1 LKNLQFYP
9 IKPIL
14 PIYINRGRKT
24 AAPHGTAAGHTGEE
38 SRSKPSAV
46 GGQSGTG
53 NDGEFAH
60 ELRIARHRAYPKHGS
75 SRFGTVES
83 DLRTVEHRL
92 RRGEP
97 QVARRYERRGSQRN
111 PAPVAPEITREVH
124 GHRLSGPHIDGGSNE
139 KKQVPGVEK
148 DKRENIQEKAP
159 VIRVIF
165 QVENTEEDD
174 LAKEIADMFLDGRT
188 YYYSGKKPEE
198 TKEKTEDTEMEKFVR
213 FEDVQWN
220 LIKTIQV

>member
-1 LKNLQFYP
+1 M
-9 IKPIL
+9 
-14 PIYINRGRKT
+14 
-24 AAPHGTAAGHTGEE
+24 
-38 SRSKPSAV
+38 

-124 GHRLSGPHIDGGSNE
+124 GHRLSGPHIDGGS
-139 KKQVPGVEK
+139 P
-148 DKRENIQEKAP
+148 
-159 VIRVIF
+159 
-165 QVENTEEDD
+165 
-174 LAKEIADMFLDGRT
+174 LDGKQQFQGVDTASAHFILIDGHIGNRT
-188 YYYSGKKPEE
+188 QLPVLRAGEAVVDAVNG
-198 TKEKTEDTEMEKFVR
+198 T
-213 FEDVQWN
+213 Q
-220 LIKTIQV
+220 

>member
-1 LKNLQFYP
+1 MVVDMS
-9 IKPIL
+9 IADVIIL
-14 PIYINRGRKT
+14 IVISLGIYHFLTKRKVPKDGR
-24 AAPHGTAAGHTGEE
+24 
-38 SRSKPSAV
+38 
-46 GGQSGTG
+46 
-53 NDGEFAH
+53 N
-60 ELRIARHRAYPKHGS
+60 
-75 SRFGTVES
+75 
-83 DLRTVEHRL
+83 
-92 RRGEP
+92 
-97 QVARRYERRGSQRN
+97 
-111 PAPVAPEITREVH
+111 
-124 GHRLSGPHIDGGSNE
+124 NE

-220 LIKTIQV
+220 LIKTI

>member
-1 LKNLQFYP
+1 MS
-9 IKPIL
+9 IADVIIL
-14 PIYINRGRKT
+14 IVIFLGIYHFLTKRKVPKDGR
-24 AAPHGTAAGHTGEE
+24 
-38 SRSKPSAV
+38 
-46 GGQSGTG
+46 
-53 NDGEFAH
+53 
-60 ELRIARHRAYPKHGS
+60 
-75 SRFGTVES
+75 
-83 DLRTVEHRL
+83 
-92 RRGEP
+92 
-97 QVARRYERRGSQRN
+97 
-111 PAPVAPEITREVH
+111 
-124 GHRLSGPHIDGGSNE
+124 SNE

-198 TKEKTEDTEMEKFVR
+198 TKEKPEDTEMEKFVR

>member
-1 LKNLQFYP
+1 MS
-9 IKPIL
+9 IADVIIL
-14 PIYINRGRKT
+14 IVISLGIYHFLTKRKVPKDGR
-24 AAPHGTAAGHTGEE
+24 
-38 SRSKPSAV
+38 
-46 GGQSGTG
+46 
-53 NDGEFAH
+53 N
-60 ELRIARHRAYPKHGS
+60 
-75 SRFGTVES
+75 
-83 DLRTVEHRL
+83 
-92 RRGEP
+92 
-97 QVARRYERRGSQRN
+97 
-111 PAPVAPEITREVH
+111 
-124 GHRLSGPHIDGGSNE
+124 NE

-188 YYYSGKKPEE
+188 YYYSGKKPEA

>member
-1 LKNLQFYP
+1 MS
-9 IKPIL
+9 IADVIIL
-14 PIYINRGRKT
+14 IVISLGIYHFLTKRKVT
-24 AAPHGTAAGHTGEE
+24 KDV
-38 SRSKPSAV
+38 R
-46 GGQSGTG
+46 
-53 NDGEFAH
+53 
-60 ELRIARHRAYPKHGS
+60 
-75 SRFGTVES
+75 
-83 DLRTVEHRL
+83 
-92 RRGEP
+92 
-97 QVARRYERRGSQRN
+97 
-111 PAPVAPEITREVH
+111 
-124 GHRLSGPHIDGGSNE
+124 SNE

-174 LAKEIADMFLDGRT
+174 LAKEIADMFLGGRT